1 MKIKHPAVKS
11 DVFQLKSTVEFD
23 LELADGVV
31 PARLELFQN
40 TEHKDRWRA
49 RLWERESCRLE
60 TTFAPAPSPRGKRS
74 PQRFT
79 CDEEILVERTWE
91 LSESLEEFKAA
102 SARGAFRVVLNQ
114 LYEHLQRTRKP

>member
-23 LELADGVV
+23 LELPDGVI

-60 TTFAPAPSPRGKRS
+60 TTFSPAPAPKGRRKAE
-74 PQRFT
+74 RFT

-102 SARGAFRVVLNQ
+102 SARGAFRVVLNR
-114 LYEHLQRTRKP
+114 LHEHLQRVRQG